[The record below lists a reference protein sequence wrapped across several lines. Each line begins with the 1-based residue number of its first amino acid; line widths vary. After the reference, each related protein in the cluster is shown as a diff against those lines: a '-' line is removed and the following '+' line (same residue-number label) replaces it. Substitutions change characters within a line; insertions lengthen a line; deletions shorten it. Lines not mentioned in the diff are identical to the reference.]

1 MPKISSNYNCITL
14 ELIDFHRSPFYSTEE
29 GRLHHLCP
37 VHMLR
42 FYLDKLE
49 HGKRVTYS
57 SFPGRP
63 LANVGP
69 SLINSYPIGLWRR
82 LLYAYISKGLQPP
95 EILSAHSTGVLASW
109 ALCKG
114 ISLQEICTIHTN
126 ICIELWHTVFVLLS
140 FLDRPQWEKRCW
152 KVISVWHCSHVNFQ
166 F

>member
-1 MPKISSNYNCITL
+1 MHFSPPFMPTVALGFPQVTLLLNPTFMPKISSNYNCIAL

-95 EILSAHSTGVLASW
+95 EILSAHSNEVFWRLGHCAKAS
-109 ALCKG
+109 LY
-114 ISLQEICTIHTN
+114 
-126 ICIELWHTVFVLLS
+126 
-140 FLDRPQWEKRCW
+140 KR
-152 KVISVWHCSHVNFQ
+152 SAPFTPTYA
-166 F
+166 